1 MNAHEITR
9 VEDRLT
15 SAQIQFFKDNGYL
28 ILDNFIEPAIV
39 ERWQQAICKCFEVSS
54 EDDDHLNISGNKE
67 QEFNFTSES
76 SLGNHLRLSGV
87 LKQLLGGT
95 FEFAS
100 EDLIIIRPTSDQE
113 WSMPLWGHID
123 RFLPSYR
130 SRFMIGLTT
139 YAYEVLPKGGGTIIW
154 PKSHLTNWEYFQ
166 AFPDHHYGN
175 GPVAGIRPVH
185 ERLTQRAACAPI
197 EFTAKPGTVLLWHS
211 FMLHTASLN
220 INNRPRMAIFCR
232 WGQPLQ
238 PEQPRETF
246 GDIWENWTI

>member
-1 MNAHEITR
+1 MSAQGIDG
-9 VEDRLT
+9 VEETLT
-15 SAQIQFFKDNGYL
+15 TAQIQLFKDNGYL
-28 ILDNFIEPAIV
+28 ILDNFIEPPII
-39 ERWQQAICKCFEVSS
+39 ERWQQAICECLEVSS
-54 EDDDHLNISGNKE
+54 EDDDSLNTSRKKGKE
-67 QEFNFTSES
+67 FKFTSES

-87 LKQLLGGT
+87 LAQLVGST

-100 EDLIIIRPTSDQE
+100 EDLIIIRPKSEQK
-113 WSMPLWGHID
+113 WSMPGRGHID

-130 SRFMIGLTT
+130 SRLMLGLTT
-139 YAYEVLPKGGGTIIW
+139 YAYEVLPMGGGTIVW

-166 AFPDHHYGN
+166 ALPDHHYGN
-175 GPVAGIRPVH
+175 GPEAGTGPVH
-185 ERLTQRAACAPI
+185 ELLTQRAVCEPI

-220 INNRPRMAIFCR
+220 INKTPRMAIFCR

>member
-1 MNAHEITR
+1 MSAQEIDGVNET
-9 VEDRLT
+9 LT
-15 SAQIQFFKDNGYL
+15 TAQIQFFKDNGYL
-28 ILDNFIEPAIV
+28 ILDNFIEPPIV
-39 ERWQQAICKCFEVSS
+39 ERLQQAICKCFEVGSK
-54 EDDDHLNISGNKE
+54 DDDSLNMTGKKGQDFE
-67 QEFNFTSES
+67 FTSET
-76 SLGNHLRLSGV
+76 SLGNHLRLSRV
-87 LKQLLGGT
+87 IEQLVGGT
-95 FEFAS
+95 FKFAS

-113 WSMPLWGHID
+113 WSMPQRGHID

-130 SRFMIGLTT
+130 SRFMLGLTT

-154 PKSHLTNWEYFQ
+154 PKSHLSNWEYFQ

-175 GPVAGIRPVH
+175 GPEAGTGPVH
-185 ERLTQRAACAPI
+185 ERLTQRAACEPI

-220 INNRPRMAIFCR
+220 INKTPRMAVFCR

>member
-1 MNAHEITR
+1 MSAQEIVGVKET
-9 VEDRLT
+9 LT
-15 SAQIQFFKDNGYL
+15 TAQIQFFKDNGYL
-28 ILDNFIEPAIV
+28 ILDNFIEPPIV
-39 ERWQQAICKCFEVSS
+39 ERWQRAIRKSFEGSAK
-54 EDDDHLNISGNKE
+54 DDDSLNVSRTKGQDFE
-67 QEFNFTSES
+67 FTSES
-76 SLGNHLRLSGV
+76 TLGNHLRMFRV
-87 LKQLLGGT
+87 LEQLVGDT

-100 EDLIIIRPTSDQE
+100 EDLIIIRPTSEQE
-113 WSMPLWGHID
+113 WSMPQKGHID

-130 SRFMIGLTT
+130 SRFVLGLTT
-139 YAYEVLPKGGGTIIW
+139 YVYEVSPKGGGTIIW

-175 GPVAGIRPVH
+175 GPEAGIGPVH
-185 ERLTQRAACAPI
+185 ERLTQRAACEPI

-211 FMLHTASLN
+211 FMLHNASLN
-220 INNRPRMAIFCR
+220 INQTPRMAIFCR